1 MFSNIKIE
9 QFIQDT
15 EYDLLILSW
24 NKWATTHKVI
34 LFFFFLK
41 SVRGE
46 WEWGIE
52 DRKGGGVLMV
62 LNRMWKMLKEDHV
75 WLYVWHRQ

>member
-1 MFSNIKIE
+1 MSYNTQGDSF
-9 QFIQDT
+9 
-15 EYDLLILSW
+15 
-24 NKWATTHKVI
+24 
-34 LFFFFLK
+34 FFFFLK

-75 WLYVWHRQ
+75 WLYV